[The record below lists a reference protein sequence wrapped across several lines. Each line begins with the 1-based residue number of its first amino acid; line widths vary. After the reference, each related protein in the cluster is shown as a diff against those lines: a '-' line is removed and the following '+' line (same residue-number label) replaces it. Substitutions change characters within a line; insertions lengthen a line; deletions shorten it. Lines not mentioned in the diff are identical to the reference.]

1 MQNQPSQA
9 LCFSSQGPNIM
20 IVIIITE
27 VILHIWKQNT
37 AFIKIIITAI
47 FINQVLLLVMI
58 LAKFSWDCVVYHR
71 TGQTN
76 IIFGNNCSTSLPLRS
91 TAMGGSKALLERP
104 RNLASPLD
112 KLNLVDFYLIL
123 RHYLQSLQYD
133 PKPPR
138 SKRVRCLHL
147 NTLQF

>member
-1 MQNQPSQA
+1 
-9 LCFSSQGPNIM
+9 M

-27 VILHIWKQNT
+27 VIFSLHIWKHSL
-37 AFIKIIITAI
+37 IKIIITTI

-76 IIFGNNCSTSLPLRS
+76 IIFGNNCSTPLPLRS

-104 RNLASPLD
+104 RNLSSPLD

-123 RHYLQSLQYD
+123 RHHLQSLQYD

>member
-1 MQNQPSQA
+1 MLQ
-9 LCFSSQGPNIM
+9 FSGAKYNDCDHHNRGHIFTSNLE
-20 IVIIITE
+20 TE
-27 VILHIWKQNT
+27 HSL
-37 AFIKIIITAI
+37 IKIIITTI

-71 TGQTN
+71 TGQTD
-76 IIFGNNCSTSLPLRS
+76 IIFGNNCSTPLPLRS

-112 KLNLVDFYLIL
+112 KLNLVEFYLIL

-138 SKRVRCLHL
+138 SKRVRCLHF
-147 NTLQF
+147 NTLPF

>member
-1 MQNQPSQA
+1 MLQ
-9 LCFSSQGPNIM
+9 FSGAKYNDCDHHNRGHIFTSNLE
-20 IVIIITE
+20 TE
-27 VILHIWKQNT
+27 HSL
-37 AFIKIIITAI
+37 IKIIITTI

-76 IIFGNNCSTSLPLRS
+76 ISLAIIVQLLSCLRS